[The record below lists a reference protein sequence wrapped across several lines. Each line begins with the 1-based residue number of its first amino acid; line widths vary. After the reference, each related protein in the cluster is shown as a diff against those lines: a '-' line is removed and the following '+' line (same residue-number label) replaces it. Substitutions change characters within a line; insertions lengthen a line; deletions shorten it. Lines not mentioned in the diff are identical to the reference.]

1 MIMKKILIYGKGSYI
16 GEHYRE
22 GLEARGHQV
31 DMVDSLVQ
39 KPGEFSVAGYDV
51 VINVVGI
58 AHIKITPD
66 MESLFYKI
74 NTDYAVDLCR
84 LAKESGVHQYIYM
97 SSMNVYGDTSECI
110 SSREQE
116 NPKNFYGKSKL
127 LADQRIHEM
136 EDESFK
142 VASVR
147 PPVVYGKGCK
157 GNFNPLIKVAKVA
170 FAFPKYKNTRSM
182 IYIDH
187 LTNFVCQLV
196 ENGDGGYFHP
206 QNAAHT
212 STVDAVVAIRK
223 ALGKKTFLIPGF
235 GWLIKVMMKCV
246 SMADRAFADDY
257 YALDFSKY
265 KSDYCNLDYQTTIDR
280 TVNG

>member
-1 MIMKKILIYGKGSYI
+1 MKKILIYGKGSYI

-31 DMVDSLVQ
+31 EMVDSLAL

-84 LAKESGVHQYIYM
+84 LAKEQGVRQYIYM

-110 SSREQE
+110 TSREQE

-127 LADQRIHEM
+127 LADLRIHDM
-136 EDESFK
+136 EDETFK
-142 VASVR
+142 VVSIR
-147 PPVVYGKGCK
+147 PPVVYGRGCK
-157 GNFNPLIKVAKVA
+157 GNFNQLVAVAK
-170 FAFPKYKNTRSM
+170 FAYIFPKFENVRSM
-182 IYIDH
+182 IYIDN
-187 LTNFVCQLV
+187 LVNFVCQIS
-196 ENGDGGYFHP
+196 EEGIGGYYHP
-206 QNAAHT
+206 QNENHT
-212 STVDAVVAIRK
+212 STMATVVAIRK
-223 ALGKKTFLIPGF
+223 ALGKKTILIPGL
-235 GWLIKVMMKCV
+235 GWFLRLLMKINHR
-246 SMADRAFADDY
+246 AERAFADDY
-257 YALDFSKY
+257 YDIYFSQY
-265 KSDYCNLDYQTTIDR
+265 KSLPYNIVSFEESICRTIK
-280 TVNG
+280 

>member
-1 MIMKKILIYGKGSYI
+1 MKKILIYGKGSYI

-31 DMVDSLVQ
+31 DMVDSLTL
-39 KPGEFSVAGYDV
+39 KPGEFSVSGYDV

-84 LAKESGVHQYIYM
+84 LAKEAGVKQYIYM
-97 SSMNVYGDTSECI
+97 SSMNVYGDTSDRI
-110 SSREQE
+110 YSRSQE
-116 NPKNFYGKSKL
+116 NPKNFYGKSKW
-127 LADQRIHEM
+127 LADQRLHQM
-136 EDESFK
+136 ENEHFK

-147 PPVVYGKGCK
+147 PPVVYGRGCK
-157 GNFNPLIKVAKVA
+157 GNFNALVKVAKLTP
-170 FAFPKYKNTRSM
+170 FFPKFNNIRSM

-196 ENGDGGYFHP
+196 HSGERGYFHP
-206 QNAAHT
+206 QNGSYI
-212 STVDAVVAIRK
+212 STAEAVVEIRK
-223 ALGKKTFLIPGF
+223 ALGKKTFLIPGLN
-235 GWLIKVMMKCV
+235 WAIRLLMKF
-246 SMADRAFADDY
+246 SHSAERAFANDY
-257 YALDFSKY
+257 YDLAFSQY
-265 KSDYCNLDYQTTIDR
+265 ADNSYCPLSFSETIRR
-280 TVNG
+280 TVI